1 MNSVLTETAT
11 AATSRGLP
19 AAQRHPASSHAEMPL
34 LEMRDVSI
42 EFETAA
48 GTVEAVRNF
57 NLTLMPGRKLAI
69 VGESG
74 SGKSTVAAT
83 INGLLAENGRVS
95 RGEIRFAGQNIVGM
109 RDEGL
114 RKLRGAQIGLVPQ
127 DPMTNLN
134 PLQRVGTQ
142 IGEIFDVHGNIP
154 GGDKAAAVVELLRM
168 VGIPEP
174 ERRARQF
181 PHELSG
187 GMRQRVLI
195 AIGLA
200 CRPRLLIADE
210 PTSALDV
217 TVQRLI
223 LDQLGLLT
231 DQLGT
236 ALILITHDLPL
247 AAERA
252 DDIIVM
258 NKGEVVESG
267 SIAEVMR
274 SPKHPYTQ
282 KLLAAAPMI
291 DSRRLVGA
299 PPEPRIKVGEIPEPA
314 LLELVK
320 VRKVYDLGGFG
331 FGQRK
336 SFVAVDSSS
345 FTVQRGETVAIVGES
360 GSGKTTTAKLLL
372 RIEKPTSGDILF
384 AGKEVTNLRGDELMA
399 FRRRIQPVF
408 QNPYGSL
415 DGRFTVRQT
424 IEEPLLLHRIG
435 TPAERRDRVDELLHQ
450 VALPPEMALRRP
462 SEISGGQSQRVAIAR
477 ALALNPELVILDEAV
492 SALDV
497 VIQAQILELLA
508 RLQQELGL
516 SYLFISHNLAVV
528 RLLAHRVQVMKA
540 GEIVESGATEE
551 LFDNPGHPY
560 TRQLLAAIPRGET
573 HRVSASGGLR

>member
-11 AATSRGLP
+11 AATPHGLP
-19 AAQRHPASSHAEMPL
+19 SARRHPASSPAETPL

-42 EFETAA
+42 TFETAA

-95 RGEIRFAGQNIVGM
+95 GGEIRFAGQNIVGM
-109 RDEGL
+109 RDEQL

-223 LDQLGLLT
+223 LDQLGQLT

-236 ALILITHDLPL
+236 SLILITHDLPL

-258 NKGEVVESG
+258 NKGELVESG

-274 SPKHPYTQ
+274 APKHPYTQ

-299 PPEPRIKVGEIPEPA
+299 PPEPKIKVGEIPEPA

-331 FGQRK
+331 FGPRK

-345 FTVQRGETVAIVGES
+345 FSVQRGETVAIVGES

-551 LFDNPGHPY
+551 LFDNPSHPY
-560 TRQLLAAIPRGET
+560 TRQLLAAIPR
-573 HRVSASGGLR
+573 A